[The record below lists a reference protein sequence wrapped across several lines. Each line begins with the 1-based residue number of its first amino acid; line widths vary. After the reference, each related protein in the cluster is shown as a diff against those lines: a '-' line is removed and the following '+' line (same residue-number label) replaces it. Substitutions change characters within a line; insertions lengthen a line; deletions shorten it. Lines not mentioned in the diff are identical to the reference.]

1 MQKNMIANFS
11 NRTINNNLSNIHY
24 LKNISYS
31 NKSILKKSNHRKSF
45 NPNINKIF
53 DNLQIKSI
61 SPCVRFKNPS
71 EMSNIKNFQNN
82 IDFNPNNNENINK
95 VDTSKNDSKTNN
107 LINDKDKINI
117 LNKDNSIT
125 QLNLNTYLKLDVNI
139 QLENYILENKTKN
152 YLDIQ
157 NKKKILKSKSN
168 EDIKNK
174 SLRENKPKLFLN
186 GEEYRHNLENF
197 SNLNNKVLPFNN

>member
-1 MQKNMIANFS
+1 MQF
-11 NRTINNNLSNIHY
+11 
-24 LKNISYS
+24 
-31 NKSILKKSNHRKSF
+31 
-45 NPNINKIF
+45 
-53 DNLQIKSI
+53 
-61 SPCVRFKNPS
+61 
-71 EMSNIKNFQNN
+71 
-82 IDFNPNNNENINK
+82 
-95 VDTSKNDSKTNN
+95 
-107 LINDKDKINI
+107 
-117 LNKDNSIT
+117 IT